1 MWFLELPAS
10 TGLENFTQWVVFV
23 ILFNTVVPIG

>member
-23 ILFNTVVPIG
+23 ILFNTVVPIR